1 MARKDKTADRIFHLF
16 EIAESGLRQQWEFI
30 NQRGYDFAND
40 NQLSAEETQ
49 ALEDQGMPTFTINR
63 IIPVVE
69 MLNFYATANR
79 PRWQAI
85 GAEGSDIDTAA
96 VFSDIADYI
105 WYHSDGSSLLSNAV
119 NDAVTKSL
127 GYLMIG
133 VDPDADRGMG
143 EVVIEQPDPF
153 DVFVDAKSRDI
164 LFKDAAYIMVRKILP
179 RGHLKQKFPDKAR
192 QIQKASARYG
202 HETNYTT
209 KTFDENTHDF
219 TYKDLISGAGGGY
232 IDGPAFSGPDAAG
245 VTHTAGTDMR
255 NSIKSNDHD
264 EKLLEYFECY
274 EKVKLLYMNVFY
286 RVLPDEEVLQQ
297 LKQQV
302 EVYIQELTA
311 EMQVSFME
319 KQKQMQ
325 DAVEAE
331 EMLPERMELEIQK
344 EQKLMQQQIEAAYK
358 ERMSELQN
366 EASKVENKVVTEKE
380 YKILEKDET
389 FQAMV
394 IEAIKYYDSKIQQT
408 IVIGDK
414 SISQRYLPDR
424 ITEYPIIPVHYKWT
438 GTPYPISAVSPL
450 IGKQQ
455 EINKAHQLMVH
466 NASLGSSLRWM
477 HEEGAIDTGYWEKYS
492 SSPGALLP
500 VRPGSTPPTPVMP
513 APIVSAFGQITAEGK
528 GDMEYLAGIYASMQG
543 DTGAQHETYRGM
555 LAMDEYGTRRIKY
568 WLSNCIEP
576 ALRHTGKVI
585 MQYSQ
590 SVYTGNKVFRIVQP
604 NALQDPKEVEVNV
617 PMYNDFGKAIGKY
630 MDYEAAQFDVR
641 LVAGSTMPVNR
652 WAYLEELKEL
662 MQLGVIDDIA
672 LLAETDIK
680 NKQNIAQRKS
690 QLSQIQGQIQ
700 AMEEQVQEKEGT
712 IETLTR
718 QLVQA
723 GIKAKV
729 LQGASEVDKKVH
741 DTKSR
746 LEKSYLQTD
755 QQQKILQAVEKAESE
770 KLRNELREQ
779 VANLT
784 GNTKE
789 Q

>member
-85 GAEGSDIDTAA
+85 GAEGSDVDTAA

-143 EVVIEQPDPF
+143 EVIIEQPDPF

-164 LFKDAAYIMVRKILP
+164 LFKDASYIMVRKILP

-192 QIQKASARYG
+192 QIQQASARYG

-219 TYKDLISGAGGGY
+219 TYKDLISGSGGGY
-232 IDGPAFSGPDAAG
+232 IDGPAFSGPDSAG

-274 EKVKLLYMNVFY
+274 EKVKLPYMNVFY
-286 RVLPDEEVLQQ
+286 RVLPDEAVLQQ

-302 EVYIQELTA
+302 EVYIQELAA
-311 EMQVSFME
+311 EMQVSFLE

-331 EMLPERMELEIQK
+331 EMLPERMEIEIQK

-568 WLSNCIEP
+568 WLSNCLEP

-700 AMEEQVQEKEGT
+700 AMEEQVKEKEGT

-784 GNTKE
+784 SNTKE
-789 Q
+789 

>member
-16 EIAESGLRQQWEFI
+16 EIAGSGLRQQWEFI

-49 ALEDQGMPTFTINR
+49 ALKDQGMPTFTINR

-164 LFKDAAYIMVRKILP
+164 LFKDASYIMIRKILP

-192 QIQKASARYG
+192 LIQNVSARYG

-219 TYKDLISGAGGGY
+219 TYKDLISGSGGGY
-232 IDGPAFSGPDAAG
+232 IDGPAFSGPDSAG

-274 EKVKLLYMNVFY
+274 EKVKLPYMNVFY

-394 IEAIKYYDSKIQQT
+394 IEAIKHYDSKIQQT

-414 SISQRYLPDR
+414 SMSQRYLPDR

-568 WLSNCIEP
+568 WLSNCLEP

-604 NALQDPKEVEVNV
+604 NALQDPTEVEVNI

-700 AMEEQVQEKEGT
+700 GMEEQVKEKEGT

-784 GNTKE
+784 SNTKE

>member
-85 GAEGSDIDTAA
+85 GAEGSDVDTAA

-466 NASLGSSLRWM
+466 NACLLY
-477 HEEGAIDTGYWEKYS
+477 T
-492 SSPGALLP
+492 SPSP
-500 VRPGSTPPTPVMP
+500 R
-513 APIVSAFGQITAEGK
+513 
-528 GDMEYLAGIYASMQG
+528 D
-543 DTGAQHETYRGM
+543 
-555 LAMDEYGTRRIKY
+555 
-568 WLSNCIEP
+568 
-576 ALRHTGKVI
+576 
-585 MQYSQ
+585 
-590 SVYTGNKVFRIVQP
+590 
-604 NALQDPKEVEVNV
+604 
-617 PMYNDFGKAIGKY
+617 
-630 MDYEAAQFDVR
+630 
-641 LVAGSTMPVNR
+641 
-652 WAYLEELKEL
+652 
-662 MQLGVIDDIA
+662 
-672 LLAETDIK
+672 
-680 NKQNIAQRKS
+680 
-690 QLSQIQGQIQ
+690 
-700 AMEEQVQEKEGT
+700 
-712 IETLTR
+712 
-718 QLVQA
+718 
-723 GIKAKV
+723 
-729 LQGASEVDKKVH
+729 
-741 DTKSR
+741 
-746 LEKSYLQTD
+746 
-755 QQQKILQAVEKAESE
+755 
-770 KLRNELREQ
+770 
-779 VANLT
+779 
-784 GNTKE
+784 
-789 Q
+789 

>member
-1 MARKDKTADRIFHLF
+1 MARSDKTADRIFHLF

-30 NQRGYDFAND
+30 NQRGSDFAHD

-127 GYLMIG
+127 GFLMIG
-133 VDPDADRGMG
+133 VDPNADRGMG

-164 LFKDAAYIMVRKILP
+164 LFKDASYIMVRKILP
-179 RGHLKQKFPDKAR
+179 KGHLKQRFPDKAR
-192 QIQKASARYG
+192 TIQKASARYG

-219 TYKDLISGAGGGY
+219 TYKDLISGSGGGY
-232 IDGPAFSGPDAAG
+232 IDGPSFSGPDAG
-245 VTHTAGTDMR
+245 GNTVTAGTNMR
-255 NSIKSNDHD
+255 NSIKSNDED

-274 EKVKLLYMNVFY
+274 EKMKLPYMNVFY
-286 RVLPDEEVLQQ
+286 RVMPDEQVIQQ
-297 LKQQV
+297 LQQQV
-302 EVYIQELTA
+302 EVYVQELTA
-311 EMQVSFME
+311 EMQVQFLE
-319 KQKQMQ
+319 KQVEMQ
-325 DAVEAE
+325 EAVENGD
-331 EMLPERMELEIQK
+331 MLPERMEIEIQK
-344 EQKLMQQQIEAAYK
+344 EQKLMQQQIQSAQQ
-358 ERMSELQN
+358 ERMSQLQA

-380 YKILEKDET
+380 YKVLEKDET

-394 IEAIKYYDSKIQQT
+394 IEAVKFYDNKIQQT

-414 SISQRYLPDR
+414 TISQRFLPHN
-424 ITEYPIIPVHYKWT
+424 ITEYPLVPIHYKWT

-455 EINKAHQLMVH
+455 EMNKAHQLMVH

-500 VRPGSTPPTPVMP
+500 VRPGAAPPTPVMP
-513 APIVSAFGQITAEGK
+513 APIVSAFGQIVAEGK

-568 WLSNCIEP
+568 WLNNCIEP
-576 ALRHTGKVI
+576 ALRQTGKVI

-590 SVYTGNKVFRIVQP
+590 AVYTGNKVFRIVQP
-604 NALQDPKEVEVNV
+604 NALQDPKEVEINV
-617 PMYNDFGKAIGKY
+617 PMYNDMGKAIGKY

-641 LVAGSTMPVNR
+641 LIAGSTMPVNR

-690 QLSQIQGQIQ
+690 QLAQMQGQVS
-700 AMEEQVQEKEGT
+700 AMEEQVKEKEGT

-741 DTKSR
+741 DTKAR

-755 QQQKILQAVEKAESE
+755 SQQKILQAAEKAESE
-770 KLRNELREQ
+770 QLRKELREQ
-779 VANLT
+779 VADLT
-784 GNTKE
+784 GNKE
-789 Q
+789 TS

>member
-164 LFKDAAYIMVRKILP
+164 LFKDASYIMIRKILP

-192 QIQKASARYG
+192 LIQNASARYG

-219 TYKDLISGAGGGY
+219 TYKDLISGSGGGY
-232 IDGPAFSGPDAAG
+232 IDGPAFSGPDSAG

-274 EKVKLLYMNVFY
+274 EKVKLPYMNVFY

-568 WLSNCIEP
+568 WLSNCLEP

-604 NALQDPKEVEVNV
+604 NALQDPTEVEVNI

-700 AMEEQVQEKEGT
+700 GMEEQVKEKEGT

-784 GNTKE
+784 SNTKE